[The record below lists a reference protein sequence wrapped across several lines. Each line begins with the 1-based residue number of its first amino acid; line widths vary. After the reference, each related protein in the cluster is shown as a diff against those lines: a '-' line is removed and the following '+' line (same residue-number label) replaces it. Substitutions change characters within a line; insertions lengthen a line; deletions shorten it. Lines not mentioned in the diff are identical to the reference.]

1 MGEPRSE
8 NEQKKLL
15 LQICRAIN
23 ILHSNKIAHMDIKP
37 ENILLDRDGNIK
49 LADFGSCVH
58 FDDTISESALTTIL
72 YSAPE
77 SRKYVSFDKA
87 AADIWS
93 LGVVFYVLLTG
104 AYPFVGE
111 TESQIA
117 TSLAKQQL
125 DFEELESGK
134 FSLQLK
140 SLIKQMLQFD
150 PAMRPS
156 ICQVLYHLSLS

>member
-8 NEQKKLL
+8 NEQKKLF
-15 LQICRAIN
+15 LQICKAIN
-23 ILHSNKIAHMDIKP
+23 VFHSNKIAHMDIKP

-77 SRKYVSFDKA
+77 ARKYVSFDKA

-93 LGVVFYVLLTG
+93 LGVVFYVLVAG

-111 TESQIA
+111 TETQIVQ
-117 TSLAKQQL
+117 SIKRGQL
-125 DFEELESGK
+125 DLTELESGN
-134 FSLQLK
+134 FSLSLK

-150 PAMRPS
+150 PTMRPS